1 MFGIGMPELI
11 IILVIA
17 LIVIGPSKLP
27 DLARALGKGMA
38 EFKKATQELKDSFDV
53 DDDLKQVRQDLAD
66 TVSGLDRP
74 LDDADAPAGEGG
86 SLGEEVAE
94 EGGPS
99 SEEKKAERSSRRAS
113 VDSVEE
119 AASPEETTRY
129 GSFDEVLEEYE
140 QSRKAESKGKDET
153 KEPDP
158 SKGDPVNGE

>member
-74 LDDADAPAGEGG
+74 LDDAGAPAGQDA

-94 EGGPS
+94 EGGPPSEEEKDDRVSGNDVNETVS
-99 SEEKKAERSSRRAS
+99 SEAR
-113 VDSVEE
+113 
-119 AASPEETTRY
+119 TRY

-140 QSRKAESKGKDET
+140 QSKKTESESTDET
-153 KEPDP
+153 EETDTSKETR
-158 SKGDPVNGE
+158 

>member
-74 LDDADAPAGEGG
+74 LDDANAPAGEDG
-86 SLGEEVAE
+86 SPGEEVAE
-94 EGGPS
+94 EGEPS
-99 SEEKKAERSSRRAS
+99 SKEEKDDRVSGKGVKKTASS
-113 VDSVEE
+113 
-119 AASPEETTRY
+119 EETTRY

-140 QSRKAESKGKDET
+140 QRREAESKGKDET

>member
-11 IILVIA
+11 IIMVIA

-66 TVSGLDRP
+66 TVSGLDSP
-74 LDDADAPAGEGG
+74 LDDTGAPAGEGA
-86 SLGEEVAE
+86 SLGKEVSE
-94 EGGPS
+94 EGAPALD
-99 SEEKKAERSSRRAS
+99 EEEAERSSGEP
-113 VDSVEE
+113 VKE
-119 AASPEETTRY
+119 APVSEGTTRY

-140 QSRKAESKGKDET
+140 KRKEAEGEQEAEPEEIDASKET
-153 KEPDP
+153 R
-158 SKGDPVNGE
+158 

>member
-11 IILVIA
+11 IIMVIA

-66 TVSGLDRP
+66 TVSGLDSP
-74 LDDADAPAGEGG
+74 LDDTGTPAGEGASRG
-86 SLGEEVAE
+86 KED
-94 EGGPS
+94 
-99 SEEKKAERSSRRAS
+99 SEEEMPALDEEEAERPSKEPVKETAVS
-113 VDSVEE
+113 EG
-119 AASPEETTRY
+119 TTRY

-140 QSRKAESKGKDET
+140 KKKEAEGEPAGEAEEIDASKET
-153 KEPDP
+153 R
-158 SKGDPVNGE
+158 